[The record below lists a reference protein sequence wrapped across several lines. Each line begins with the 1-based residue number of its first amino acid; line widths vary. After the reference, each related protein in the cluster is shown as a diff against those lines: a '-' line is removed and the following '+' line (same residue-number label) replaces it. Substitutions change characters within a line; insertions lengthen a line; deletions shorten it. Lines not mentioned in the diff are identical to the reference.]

1 MNRSVAVV
9 PIHCGGSSSAGSP
22 GSMYG
27 SRRQVFP
34 GDTDRAVRPC
44 LTQPFQFG
52 QQPSVDHLLERALG
66 KVIIE

>member
-1 MNRSVAVV
+1 M
-9 PIHCGGSSSAGSP
+9 CGRVEGGAQSSL
-22 GSMYG
+22 YG

-44 LTQPFQFG
+44 LTEPFQFG
-52 QQPSVDHLLERALG
+52 KQPSVDHLLERALG